1 MKLRKNEMISPKNF
15 FVLHWG
21 RKKLHRGNW
30 ISSAESCWMG
40 ILGLLVVLV
49 SLVPLALLGNTTA
62 PKESLLISNF

>member
-1 MKLRKNEMISPKNF
+1 
-15 FVLHWG
+15 
-21 RKKLHRGNW
+21 
-30 ISSAESCWMG
+30 MG